1 MNVYTYI
8 VECNPNE
15 AYEICKKYGFFNI
28 QSTEEMAK
36 CLETIIANEGEGAFK
51 EMMELH
57 PDKEVIVE
65 LFSQKKNEESQ
76 PVVAAPVLVEAPKQ
90 VSADGS
96 VTLNATGPNGLVNQ
110 TNTYILVAALII
122 SVAIISMKK

>member
-1 MNVYTYI
+1 MRVYTYI

-15 AYEICKKYGFFNI
+15 AYEVCKKYGFFNI
-28 QSTEEMAK
+28 ESKEQMAD
-36 CLETIIANEGEGAFK
+36 CLEIIVAQEGEGAFK
-51 EMMELH
+51 DVMELH
-57 PDKEVIVE
+57 PDKEVLVE
-65 LFSQKKNEESQ
+65 LFTKKEE
-76 PVVAAPVLVEAPKQ
+76 PAPVKVEEPKQ

-96 VTLNATGPNGLVNQ
+96 MNATGVAPSNLVNQ

>member
-28 QSTEEMAK
+28 ESKEEMAK

-65 LFSQKKNEESQ
+65 LFTEKKNELA
-76 PVVAAPVLVEAPKQ
+76 PPPAPVMVEAPKQ

-96 VTLNATGPNGLVNQ
+96 LTLNATGPNGLVNQ

>member
-1 MNVYTYI
+1 
-8 VECNPNE
+8 
-15 AYEICKKYGFFNI
+15 
-28 QSTEEMAK
+28 MAK
-36 CLETIIANEGEGAFK
+36 CLETIIANEGEDAFK

-65 LFSQKKNEESQ
+65 LFSQKKSDEPQ
-76 PVVAAPVLVEAPKQ
+76 PVAPVLVEAPKQ

>member
-1 MNVYTYI
+1 
-8 VECNPNE
+8 
-15 AYEICKKYGFFNI
+15 
-28 QSTEEMAK
+28 MAK

-51 EMMELH
+51 EMMDLH

-65 LFSQKKNEESQ
+65 LFTEKKSEPTPQ
-76 PVVAAPVLVEAPKQ
+76 PAPVMVEAPKQ

-96 VTLNATGPNGLVNQ
+96 ITLNATGPNGLVNQ

>member
-1 MNVYTYI
+1 MKVYTYI
-8 VECNPNE
+8 VECNPDE

-28 QSTEEMAK
+28 ESKEEMAD
-36 CLETIIANEGEGAFK
+36 CLETIVGKEGEDAFK
-51 EMMELH
+51 EVMDLH

-65 LFSQKKNEESQ
+65 LFSKKKDEPTPQ
-76 PVVAAPVLVEAPKQ
+76 PAPAPVMVEAPKQ

-96 VTLNATGPNGLVNQ
+96 LNATGSGLVNQ

>member
-36 CLETIIANEGEGAFK
+36 CLETIIANEGEDAFK

-65 LFSQKKNEESQ
+65 LFSQKKNDEPQ
-76 PVVAAPVLVEAPKQ
+76 PVAAPVLVEAPKQ

-96 VTLNATGPNGLVNQ
+96 VNATGQNGLVNQ

>member
-8 VECNPNE
+8 VECSPNE
-15 AYEICKKYGFFNI
+15 AYEICKKYWFFNI

-36 CLETIIANEGEGAFK
+36 CLETIIANEGEDAFK

-65 LFSQKKNEESQ
+65 LFSQKKSDEPQ
-76 PVVAAPVLVEAPKQ
+76 PVSAPVLVEAPKQ

>member
-36 CLETIIANEGEGAFK
+36 CLETIIANEGEDAVK
-51 EMMELH
+51 VMMGLH

-65 LFSQKKNEESQ
+65 LFSQKKSDEPQ
-76 PVVAAPVLVEAPKQ
+76 PVSAPVLVEAPKQ